1 MPQPAREALEEL
13 QSLVSEHKWWR
24 NGFRVNLDREES
36 HRRRDRNGREW
47 LKYPFAPRSNTIRE
61 GPILE
66 CVQKQLG
73 PHINAVCLN
82 KKSAESPPMTKHTDG
97 KNAGPSWV
105 CLWGDF
111 EDGGELC
118 LEDGTVYAEKTS
130 GTGQWRVVPCRTG
143 CSRTPRARGTRQWLL
158 MAPRHQRRV
167 HPRQKRNAQ
176 YRNELD

>member
-47 LKYPFAPRSNTIRE
+47 IKYILRLLAILYAR
-61 GPILE
+61 GGILE

-82 KKSAESPPMTKHTDG
+82 KKKA
-97 KNAGPSWV
+97 PS
-105 CLWGDF
+105 
-111 EDGGELC
+111 
-118 LEDGTVYAEKTS
+118 
-130 GTGQWRVVPCRTG
+130 
-143 CSRTPRARGTRQWLL
+143 
-158 MAPRHQRRV
+158 
-167 HPRQKRNAQ
+167 PRQ
-176 YRNELD
+176 

>member
-13 QSLVSEHKWWR
+13 QALVEEHKWWR

-47 LKYPFAPRSNTIRE
+47 LKYSFAPRSNTIRE

-66 CVQKQLG
+66 CVQQQLG

-82 KKSAESPPMTKHTDG
+82 KKHFESPVITKHTDG

-111 EDGGELC
+111 EGGGELC
-118 LEDGTVYAEKTS
+118 LEDGTVYAERNIWHGPMEGGSMPHWVNPHTS
-130 GTGQWRVVPCRTG
+130 GTRFSAVAFTG
-143 CSRTPRARGTRQWLL
+143 PP
-158 MAPRHQRRV
+158 APRTR
-167 HPRQKRNAQ
+167 PPAQKKKRAPQ
-176 YRNELD
+176 K

>member
-1 MPQPAREALEEL
+1 MA
-13 QSLVSEHKWWR
+13 
-24 NGFRVNLDREES
+24 
-36 HRRRDRNGREW
+36 

-118 LEDGTVYAEKTS
+118 LEDGTVYAEKKQMARTNGGWNYAALGAAARLGHAVLGS
-130 GTGQWRVVPCRTG
+130 GF
-143 CSRTPRARGTRQWLL
+143 
-158 MAPRHQRRV
+158 
-167 HPRQKRNAQ
+167 
-176 YRNELD
+176 